1 MRGTNF
7 ILGGPGVSRWR
18 AFKAHVLWHLAYF
31 TLLKLLLQVLLG
43 FEPTGC
49 GPPAETRIAAPLTD
63 AEAAGLKRTGLL
75 REAMRW
81 GYLPRLAGAAEAFA
95 PATSKALLETMWGVA
110 ESWKYEHEKCYLVL
124 LTGTPGA
131 EVTIKKV
138 KEKECTVT
146 GYTRF
151 HITNG
156 AGKKL
161 TFGEVGSGEYRSYVE
176 NAEEWEIQ
184 SGLSGT
190 NQEITYWA
198 VVSGASGEEGKVIAW
213 GSCTGT
219 SIGGTGTPVKVAA
232 GKLKVELG

>member
-18 AFKAHVLWHLAYF
+18 SFKAHVGWYLAYF
-31 TLLKLLLQVLLG
+31 TLLRLLLQML
-43 FEPTGC
+43 FT
-49 GPPAETRIAAPLTD
+49 
-63 AEAAGLKRTGLL
+63 
-75 REAMRW
+75 
-81 GYLPRLAGAAEAFA
+81 AEAFA
-95 PATSKALLETMWGVA
+95 PATSKALLETIHGVA

-124 LTGTPGA
+124 LTGTPGP

-161 TFGEVGSGEYRSYVE
+161 AFGEVGSGEYRSYVE
-176 NAEEWEIQ
+176 NSEEWEIE
-184 SGLSGT
+184 SGLSGA
-190 NQEITYWA
+190 NQAITYWA

-213 GSCTGT
+213 GSCTST
-219 SIGGTGTPVKVAA
+219 EIGGTGTPVKVAS
-232 GKLKVELG
+232 GKYKVELG